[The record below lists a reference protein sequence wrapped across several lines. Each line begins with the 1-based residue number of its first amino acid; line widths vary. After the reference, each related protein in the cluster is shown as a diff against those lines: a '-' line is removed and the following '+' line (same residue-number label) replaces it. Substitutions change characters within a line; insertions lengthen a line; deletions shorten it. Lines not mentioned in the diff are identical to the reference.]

1 MNEND
6 KKFDQIYRSSEY
18 IYNKKI
24 LENSHDVHNE
34 QIITTLVAICKYKTN
49 QQKIACHGSP
59 LLT

>member
-6 KKFDQIYRSSEY
+6 KKFDQMYRSSEY

-34 QIITTLVAICKYKTN
+34 
-49 QQKIACHGSP
+49 
-59 LLT
+59 